1 MSGVEAEI
9 GRHPDPARGKGED
22 QHAYFPRTGNHGR
35 RIRCILRHVG
45 NHDVG
50 LDGGEV
56 DPEGRRGRQHLGQ
69 RARVGV
75 ILREVAD
82 MVIQRIQTGCGEEAD
97 LAHGSPH
104 HGLACCAAP
113 MSAAEPARTLPAG
126 QPRLLDSA
134 IQARR
139 NGLEISFSYE
149 AVRGWEAKLLPIM
162 GDALRK
168 RRHGW
173 RRGSRVSGHVDATY
187 LKVRGRWC
195 YLYRAID
202 RHGNLIDAMLI
213 AHRDTKAAKTF
224 FRSARASMGF
234 RPEWVTTDGHGCYP
248 RAIRSVLGRT
258 VRQRIGACL
267 NNRLEQ
273 DHRGIKGRHEGQD
286 PTQARLQEPRDRPP
300 LLPRARRTPRSAP
313 PLPPCQPDR
322 PRVLPPRPLRQGNT
336 HRAQNHAERLTCHV
350 RHAKDQNAGAS

>member
-1 MSGVEAEI
+1 MRLSA
-9 GRHPDPARGKGED
+9 
-22 QHAYFPRTGNHGR
+22 TGR
-35 RIRCILRHVG
+35 RSRFR
-45 NHDVG
+45 
-50 LDGGEV
+50 DG
-56 DPEGRRGRQHLGQ
+56 DR
-69 RARVGV
+69 
-75 ILREVAD
+75 LRE
-82 MVIQRIQTGCGEEAD
+82 
-97 LAHGSPH
+97 
-104 HGLACCAAP
+104 
-113 MSAAEPARTLPAG
+113 
-126 QPRLLDSA
+126 
-134 IQARR
+134 
-139 NGLEISFSYE
+139 
-149 AVRGWEAKLLPIM
+149 
-162 GDALRK
+162 
-168 RRHGW
+168 RRHGG
-173 RRGSRVSGHVDATY
+173 RCGSRVSWHVDATY

-313 PLPPCQPDR
+313 PSPPCQPDR
-322 PRVLPPRPLRQGNT
+322 LRLPLPRPLRQRRP
-336 HRAQNHAERLTCHV
+336 HRARDHDIGMNDLHPVVQR
-350 RHAKDQNAGAS
+350 GASGTRPDRTPSSKLLQTRSSR